1 MTPMDTRELLGSF
14 YDEEFGF
21 RLTNFSIKPV
31 HVANGLARSL
41 SGRTYDTTAVT
52 RLVRRYVRN
61 QRLGVDVE
69 RYPNAEVLADYARA
83 FASTRGHEPDALK
96 VTRLR
101 ALAFDVLAADGA
113 VFPTLQSFTL
123 SNERFVT
130 GDPSDVR
137 MGMFLS
143 RLLTAEPTART
154 EAATYLLE
162 LLQSESDP
170 WTTLALPMLAFGGAR
185 EESLGTEIAERIAK
199 SDHLFEAANGQ
210 LASPM
215 LRNLRD
221 AYDRLARFERQSG
234 SKLNSLRRLMLFGCF
249 VLYVHAV
256 SRWSERED
264 DKPRP
269 PILLDLFDGDLI
281 SVADASRAT
290 LRAAGDAI
298 EGVIRSRFHEHVITE
313 YGTTDNQIRTA
324 LAEQGLADGLPYCD
338 RHRENTAGRGACP
351 LCHGHLVAVRYRIY
365 CDGGTDPS
373 DALARAMAE
382 DGIDREKEAPIGS
395 LIELGRRAGFLA
407 PWSNQGR
414 GGKLRKRYTATAEF
428 LETLVAATVEPDEPA
443 EFPEFL
449 ERLRH
454 HFGVVVGRP
463 EDDAVIRHTNLRDEE
478 FWPPIVSINEEDL
491 RRNVEEFRE
500 LLVESGYAKAYA
512 DGRTM
517 VTTRPE
523 GTL

>member
-1 MTPMDTRELLGSF
+1 MTSVDTKELLESV

-31 HVANGLARSL
+31 HVANGLARAL
-41 SGRTYDTTAVT
+41 AGRTYDTTAVT

-61 QRLGVDVE
+61 QKLGVDEE
-69 RYPNAEVLADYARA
+69 RYPNAEFIADYATA
-83 FASTRGHEPDALK
+83 FANPRGHEPDALK

-101 ALAFDVLAADGA
+101 SLAFDVLGADGA
-113 VFPTLQSFTL
+113 VFPTQQSFTL
-123 SNERFVT
+123 SNERFIT
-130 GDPSDVR
+130 GDLSDVR
-137 MGMFLS
+137 MGLFLA
-143 RLLTAEPTART
+143 RLLTAEPTGRID
-154 EAATYLLE
+154 AATYLRE

-170 WTTLALPMLAFGGAR
+170 WTTLALPVLAFGDAR
-185 EESLGTEIAERIAK
+185 EEAPSAEVAERIAK
-199 SDHLFEAANGQ
+199 SGHLFEASNGR
-210 LASPM
+210 LVSPT
-215 LRNLRD
+215 LGNLRD
-221 AYDRLARFERQSG
+221 AYDRLARFERNSG
-234 SKLNSLRRLMLFGCF
+234 SKLNSLRRLMLFGSF
-249 VLYVHAV
+249 VLHVHAV

-264 DKPRP
+264 HAPRP
-269 PILLDLFDGDLI
+269 PILLDLFDGTLI

-298 EGVIRSRFHEHVITE
+298 EGVIRSRFHEHVAAE
-313 YGTTDNQIRTA
+313 YGTTGKQIDA
-324 LAEQGLADGLPYCD
+324 GLPVSGLGE
-338 RHRENTAGRGACP
+338 RVEG
-351 LCHGHLVAVRYRIY
+351 LYRTY
-365 CDGGTDPS
+365 CDGGTEPP

-382 DGIDREKEAPIGS
+382 DAIDREREAPIGS

-414 GGKLRKRYTATAEF
+414 GGKMRKRYTATAEF
-428 LETLVAATVEPDEPA
+428 LETLVAATIEPDDPA

-449 ERLRH
+449 ERLRDY
-454 HFGVVVGRP
+454 FGVVVGRP

-478 FWPPIVSINEEDL
+478 FWPAVVSINEEDL

-523 GTL
+523 GSF

>member
-1 MTPMDTRELLGSF
+1 VSPVDTKELLESV

-31 HVANGLARSL
+31 HVANGLARAL
-41 SGRTYDTTAVT
+41 AGRTYDTTAVT

-61 QRLGVDVE
+61 QKLGVDVE
-69 RYPNAEVLADYARA
+69 RFPNAEIIADYAAA
-83 FASTRGHEPDALK
+83 FAGPKGQEPDALR

-101 ALAFDVLAADGA
+101 SLAFHVLAADGA
-113 VFPTLQSFTL
+113 VFPTHQSFTL

-130 GDPSDVR
+130 GDLSDVR
-137 MGMFLS
+137 MGLFLA
-143 RLLTAEPTART
+143 RLLTAEPMART
-154 EAATYLLE
+154 EAAEYLRE

-170 WTTLALPMLAFGGAR
+170 WTTLALPVLEFGDAR
-185 EESLGTEIAERIAK
+185 EDTASVEVAERIAK
-199 SDHLFEAANGQ
+199 SDHLFEASSNQ
-210 LASPM
+210 LASPT

-221 AYDRLARFERQSG
+221 AYDRLARFERYSG

-249 VLYVHAV
+249 VLHVHAV
-256 SRWSERED
+256 SRWSERD
-264 DKPRP
+264 DNAPRP
-269 PILLDLFDGDLI
+269 PILLDLFDGTLI

-298 EGVIRSRFHEHVITE
+298 EGVIRSRFYEHVIVD
-313 YGTTDNQIRTA
+313 YGITARQVGSALMASGLGDRVEALYRT
-324 LAEQGLADGLPYCD
+324 YC
-338 RHRENTAGRGACP
+338 A
-351 LCHGHLVAVRYRIY
+351 
-365 CDGGTDPS
+365 GGTEPA

-382 DGIDREKEAPIGS
+382 DAVDKEREAPIGS

-428 LETLVAATVEPDEPA
+428 LETLVAATVEPNDPV

-449 ERLRH
+449 ERLRDL
-454 HFGVVVGRP
+454 FGVVVGRP
-463 EDDAVIRHTNLRDEE
+463 EDDAIIRHTNLRDEE
-478 FWPPIVSINEEDL
+478 FWPAIVSINEEDL

-523 GTL
+523 AGL

>member
-1 MTPMDTRELLGSF
+1 VTPVTMKELLESVF
-14 YDEEFGF
+14 DEEFGF

-31 HVANGLARSL
+31 HVANGLARAL

-52 RLVRRYVRN
+52 KLVRRYVRN
-61 QRLGVDVE
+61 QKLGVDEE
-69 RYPNAEVLADYARA
+69 RYPNAEIIADYASA
-83 FASTRGHEPDALK
+83 FASSKGHEPDALR

-101 ALAFDVLAADGA
+101 SLAFDVLAADGA
-113 VFPTLQSFTL
+113 VFPTQQSFTL
-123 SNERFVT
+123 SNERLIT
-130 GDPSDVR
+130 TDLSDVR
-137 MGMFLS
+137 MGLFLS
-143 RLLTAEPTART
+143 RLLTAEPDGRI
-154 EAATYLLE
+154 EAAEYLRE

-170 WTTLALPMLAFGGAR
+170 WTTLALPMLEFGDAR
-185 EESLGTEIAERIAK
+185 EETPSAEVAERIAK
-199 SDHLFEAANGQ
+199 SDHLFETSGGE
-210 LASPM
+210 LVSPT

-221 AYDRLARFERQSG
+221 AYDRLARFERHSG

-249 VLYVHAV
+249 VLHVHAV
-256 SRWSERED
+256 SRWSERD
-264 DKPRP
+264 DHAPRP
-269 PILLDLFDGDLI
+269 PILLDLFDGTLV

-298 EGVIRSRFHEHVITE
+298 DGVIRSRFHEHVVAE
-313 YGTTDNQIRTA
+313 YGTTGKQIDTTLRA
-324 LAEQGLADGLPYCD
+324 SGLGDRVMGLYGTY
-338 RHRENTAGRGACP
+338 RE
-351 LCHGHLVAVRYRIY
+351 
-365 CDGGTDPS
+365 GGTEPP

-382 DGIDREKEAPIGS
+382 DAVDREREAPIGS

-428 LETLVAATVEPDEPA
+428 LETLVAATVEPDDPA

-449 ERLRH
+449 ERLRDS
-454 HFGVVVGRP
+454 FGVVVGRP

-478 FWPPIVSINEEDL
+478 FWPPVVSINEEDL

-523 GTL
+523 GSL

>member
-1 MTPMDTRELLGSF
+1 MTAVDTKELLESVF
-14 YDEEFGF
+14 DEEFGF

-31 HVANGLARSL
+31 HVANGLARAL
-41 SGRTYDTTAVT
+41 SGRTYDTAAVT

-61 QRLGVDVE
+61 QRLGVDEE
-69 RYPNAEVLADYARA
+69 RYPNSEIIAQYASA
-83 FASTRGHEPDALK
+83 FASPKGQEPDSLR

-101 ALAFDVLAADGA
+101 SLAFDVLAADGA
-113 VFPTLQSFTL
+113 VFPTQQSFTL
-123 SNERFVT
+123 SNERFIT
-130 GDPSDVR
+130 TDLSDVR
-137 MGMFLS
+137 MGLFLS
-143 RLLTAEPTART
+143 RLLTSEPKGRI
-154 EAATYLLE
+154 EAADYLRE

-170 WTTLALPMLAFGGAR
+170 WTTLALPVLEFGDAR
-185 EESLGTEIAERIAK
+185 EETPSAEVAERVAK
-199 SDHLFEAANGQ
+199 SDHLFDAAHGEIVS
-210 LASPM
+210 AT

-221 AYDRLARFERQSG
+221 AYDRLARFERHSG

-249 VLYVHAV
+249 VLHVHAV
-256 SRWSERED
+256 ARWSERED
-264 DKPRP
+264 HAPRP
-269 PILLDLFDGDLI
+269 PILLDLFDGTLV

-298 EGVIRSRFHEHVITE
+298 DGVIRSRFHEHVATE
-313 YGTTDNQIRTA
+313 YG
-324 LAEQGLADGLPYCD
+324 
-338 RHRENTAGRGACP
+338 NTAKQIDAALLESGLGDRVPA
-351 LCHGHLVAVRYRIY
+351 LYRIY
-365 CDGGTDPS
+365 CQGGTDPV

-382 DGIDREKEAPIGS
+382 DAVDREREAPIGS

-428 LETLVAATVEPDEPA
+428 LETLVAATVEPDDPA

-449 ERLRH
+449 GRLRDS
-454 HFGVVVGRP
+454 FGVVVGRP
-463 EDDAVIRHTNLRDEE
+463 EDDAAIRHTNLRDDE
-478 FWPPIVSINEEDL
+478 FWPPVVSINEEDL

-523 GTL
+523 GSL

>member
-1 MTPMDTRELLGSF
+1 MSPVDTKELLETV

-31 HVANGLARSL
+31 HVANGLARAL
-41 SGRTYDTTAVT
+41 AGRTYDTTAVT

-61 QRLGVDVE
+61 QRLGVDEE
-69 RYPNAEVLADYARA
+69 RYPNAEVITDYAAA
-83 FASTRGHEPDALK
+83 FAGPKGQEPDALR

-101 ALAFDVLAADGA
+101 SLAFDVLAADGA
-113 VFPTLQSFTL
+113 VFPTQQSFTL
-123 SNERFVT
+123 SNERFIT
-130 GDPSDVR
+130 GDLSDVR
-137 MGMFLS
+137 MGLFLA
-143 RLLTAEPTART
+143 RLLTAEPVART
-154 EAATYLLE
+154 EAAEYLRE

-170 WTTLALPMLAFGGAR
+170 WTTLALPVLEFGDAR
-185 EESLGTEIAERIAK
+185 EETPSAEVAERIAK
-199 SDHLFEAANGQ
+199 SDHLFEASSNQ
-210 LASPM
+210 LDSPT
-215 LRNLRD
+215 LRKLRD
-221 AYDRLARFERQSG
+221 GYDRLARFERHSG

-249 VLYVHAV
+249 VLHVHAV
-256 SRWSERED
+256 SRWSERD
-264 DKPRP
+264 DHAPRP
-269 PILLDLFDGDLI
+269 PILLDLFDGTLI

-298 EGVIRSRFHEHVITE
+298 EGVIRSRFHEHVVAD
-313 YGTTDNQIRTA
+313 YGTTGKQIEAALMASGLGDRLEALYRT
-324 LAEQGLADGLPYCD
+324 YC
-338 RHRENTAGRGACP
+338 E
-351 LCHGHLVAVRYRIY
+351 
-365 CDGGTDPS
+365 GGTEPV

-382 DGIDREKEAPIGS
+382 DAIDKEREAPIGS

-428 LETLVAATVEPDEPA
+428 LETLVAATVEPDDPA

-449 ERLRH
+449 DRLRDL
-454 HFGVVVGRP
+454 FGIVVGRP
-463 EDDAVIRHTNLRDEE
+463 QDDAIIRHTNLRDEE
-478 FWPPIVSINEEDL
+478 FWPAIVSINEEDL

-500 LLVESGYAKAYA
+500 LLIESGYAKAYA

-523 GTL
+523 GGL

>member
-1 MTPMDTRELLGSF
+1 VTPIDTKELLRSV

-21 RLTNFSIKPV
+21 WLTNFSIKPV
-31 HVANGLARSL
+31 HVANGLARAL
-41 SGRTYDTTAVT
+41 AGRTYDTTAVT

-61 QRLGVDVE
+61 QRLGVDEE
-69 RYPNAEVLADYARA
+69 RYPNAEVIADYAAA
-83 FASTRGHEPDALK
+83 FATPRGHEPDALK

-101 ALAFDVLAADGA
+101 SLAFDVLAADGA
-113 VFPTLQSFTL
+113 VFPTQQSFTL
-123 SNERFVT
+123 SNERFIT
-130 GDPSDVR
+130 GDLSDVR
-137 MGMFLS
+137 MGLFLS
-143 RLLTAEPTART
+143 RLLTAEPTGRG
-154 EAATYLLE
+154 EAGTYLQE

-170 WTTLALPMLAFGGAR
+170 WTTLALPVLEFGDAR
-185 EESLGTEIAERIAK
+185 EDVPSAEVAERIAK
-199 SDHLFEAANGQ
+199 SGHLFDASNGH
-210 LASPM
+210 LVSPT

-221 AYDRLARFERQSG
+221 AYDRLARFERNSG

-249 VLYVHAV
+249 VLYVHAI
-256 SRWSERED
+256 SRWSEREEHA
-264 DKPRP
+264 PRP
-269 PILLDLFDGDLI
+269 PILLDLFDGTVI

-298 EGVIRSRFHEHVITE
+298 DGVIRSRFHEHVVAE
-313 YGTTDNQIRTA
+313 YGTTGKQIDAALLQSNLGDRLAHQYRT
-324 LAEQGLADGLPYCD
+324 
-338 RHRENTAGRGACP
+338 
-351 LCHGHLVAVRYRIY
+351 Y
-365 CDGGTDPS
+365 CDGGTEPA

-382 DGIDREKEAPIGS
+382 DAIDREREAPIGS

-428 LETLVAATVEPDEPA
+428 LETLVAATVDPDDPV

-449 ERLRH
+449 ERLREN
-454 HFGVVVGRP
+454 FGVVVGRP
-463 EDDAVIRHTNLRDEE
+463 EDDTLIRHTNLRDEE
-478 FWPPIVSINEEDL
+478 FWPAVVSINEEDL

-517 VTTRPE
+517 VTTRAE
-523 GTL
+523 GSL

>member
-1 MTPMDTRELLGSF
+1 MTDTKEFLEAV

-21 RLTNFSIKPV
+21 LMTNFSIKPV
-31 HVANGLARSL
+31 HVANGLARAL
-41 SGRTYDTTAVT
+41 TRRTYDTTAVT
-52 RLVRRYVRN
+52 RLVRRYVRD
-61 QRLGVDVE
+61 QKLGVDVE
-69 RYPNAEVLADYARA
+69 RYPNSDVLGDYAAA
-83 FASTRGHEPDALK
+83 FARPHSLEPDALR

-101 ALAFDVLAADGA
+101 SLAFDVLAADSA
-113 VFPTLQSFTL
+113 VFPTQQSFTL

-130 GDPSDVR
+130 RDPSDVG
-137 MGMFLS
+137 MGLFLT
-143 RLLTAEPTART
+143 RLLTAPPTERAD
-154 EAATYLLE
+154 AADYLRE

-170 WTTLALPMLAFGGAR
+170 WTTLALPVLKLGEPR
-185 EESLGTEIAERIAK
+185 QEELSEEAKERIAR
-199 SDHLFEAANGQ
+199 SAHLFENAEGH
-210 LASPM
+210 LVSST

-221 AYDRLARFERQSG
+221 AYDRLARFERHSG

-249 VLYVHAV
+249 VLYVHAIA
-256 SRWSERED
+256 RWSEREGHA
-264 DKPRP
+264 PRP
-269 PILLDLFDGDLI
+269 PILLDLFDGTVI

-298 EGVIRSRFHEHVITE
+298 DGVVRSRFHEHVVSNF
-313 YGTTDNQIRTA
+313 GTTAKEIAAAVPGAGLGARTET
-324 LAEQGLADGLPYCD
+324 LYETY
-338 RHRENTAGRGACP
+338 
-351 LCHGHLVAVRYRIY
+351 VA
-365 CDGGTDPS
+365 GGTDPA

-382 DGIDREKEAPIGS
+382 DAIDREREAPIGS

-428 LETLVAATVEPDEPA
+428 LETLVAATVEPDDPV

-449 ERLRH
+449 ERLREQ
-454 HFGVVVGRP
+454 FGVVVGRP
-463 EDDAVIRHTNLRDEE
+463 EDDGVIRRTNLRDDD
-478 FWPPIVSINEEDL
+478 FWPAIVSINEEDL

-523 GTL
+523 GAL

>member
-1 MTPMDTRELLGSF
+1 MTDTKALLEEV

-21 RLTNFSIKPV
+21 LMTNFSIKPV
-31 HVANGLARSL
+31 HVANGLARAL
-41 SGRTYDTTAVT
+41 TGRTYDTTAVT
-52 RLVRRYVRN
+52 RLVRN
-61 QRLGVDVE
+61 QTLGVDVE
-69 RYPNAEVLADYARA
+69 KYPNSEVLTDYAPA
-83 FASTRGHEPDALK
+83 FARPHGLEPDALR

-101 ALAFDVLAADGA
+101 SLAFDVLAADGA
-113 VFPTLQSFTL
+113 VFPTQQSFTL

-130 GDPSDVR
+130 RDPSDVG
-137 MGMFLS
+137 MGLFIA
-143 RLLTAEPTART
+143 RLLTAEPTDRT
-154 EAATYLLE
+154 EAAAYMCE

-170 WTTLALPMLAFGGAR
+170 WTTLALPVLKFGQVR
-185 EESLGTEIAERIAK
+185 QESPSQEAQERIAR
-199 SDHLFEAANGQ
+199 SAHLLEAAEGQ
-210 LASPM
+210 LVSPT

-221 AYDRLARFERQSG
+221 AYDRLARFERHSG

-249 VLYVHAV
+249 VLYVHAI
-256 SRWSERED
+256 SRWSEREEHA
-264 DKPRP
+264 PRP
-269 PILLDLFDGDLI
+269 PILLDLFDGTLL

-298 EGVIRSRFHEHVITE
+298 DGVVRSRFHEHVVTTF
-313 YGTTDNQIRTA
+313 GTTANQIGAA
-324 LAEQGLADGLPYCD
+324 LPGAGLDTKVETLYQTY
-338 RHRENTAGRGACP
+338 RE
-351 LCHGHLVAVRYRIY
+351 
-365 CDGGTDPS
+365 GGTEPA

-382 DGIDREKEAPIGS
+382 DAVDREREAPIGS

-428 LETLVAATVEPDEPA
+428 LETLIAATVEPDDPV

-449 ERLRH
+449 ERLRDY
-454 HFGVVVGRP
+454 FGVVVGRP
-463 EDDAVIRHTNLRDEE
+463 EDDAVIRRTNLRDDD
-478 FWPPIVSINEEDL
+478 FWPAIVSINEEDL

-523 GTL
+523 GGL

>member
-1 MTPMDTRELLGSF
+1 MSPVDTKELLESV

-41 SGRTYDTTAVT
+41 AGRTYDTTAVT

-61 QRLGVDVE
+61 QRLGVDEE
-69 RYPNAEVLADYARA
+69 RYPNAAVIADYAAA
-83 FASTRGHEPDALK
+83 FASPKGHEPDALK

-101 ALAFDVLAADGA
+101 SLAFDVLAADGA
-113 VFPTLQSFTL
+113 VFPTQQSFTL
-123 SNERFVT
+123 SNERFIT
-130 GDPSDVR
+130 GDLSDVR
-137 MGMFLS
+137 MGLFLS

-154 EAATYLLE
+154 EAASYLRE

-170 WTTLALPMLAFGGAR
+170 WTTLALPMLAFGDAR
-185 EESLGTEIAERIAK
+185 EETPSAEVAERIAK
-199 SDHLFEAANGQ
+199 SGHLFEASNGQ
-210 LASPM
+210 LVSPT

-221 AYDRLARFERQSG
+221 AYDRLARFERHSG

-249 VLYVHAV
+249 VLHVHAV

-264 DKPRP
+264 HAPRP
-269 PILLDLFDGDLI
+269 PILLDLFDGTLI
-281 SVADASRAT
+281 SIAEASRAT

-298 EGVIRSRFHEHVITE
+298 EGVIRSRFHEHVVAE
-313 YGTTDNQIRTA
+313 YGSTDKQIDAA
-324 LAEQGLADGLPYCD
+324 LMESGLGDS
-338 RHRENTAGRGACP
+338 
-351 LCHGHLVAVRYRIY
+351 VAALYHAY
-365 CDGGTDPS
+365 CDGGTEPA

-382 DGIDREKEAPIGS
+382 DAIDREREAPIGS

-428 LETLVAATVEPDEPA
+428 LETLVAATVEPDDPA

-449 ERLRH
+449 ERLRDS
-454 HFGVVVGRP
+454 FGVVVGRP
-463 EDDAVIRHTNLRDEE
+463 EDDAIIRHTNLRDEE
-478 FWPPIVSINEEDL
+478 FWPAIVSINEEDL

-523 GTL
+523 GSL